1 MQLLLVKIW
10 NCPQVYVIF
19 DTWPILP
26 RYVSSPV
33 PSTCS
38 IRRHIRVSTS
48 NRARCNINRLHESI
62 GSLGSLCRS
71 LYRRTHV
78 ALRCTTR
85 STDPLVRLWPRK
97 ENYVHA
103 YLPRAAETHISF
115 YHLPFLFLFFFF
127 FWIDGIIISG
137 LWVSCNNSRHP
148 GISETRDVIRRD
160 LEIPAVKEAISSNAE
175 RYKTRIF
182 FFLLI
187 RIFTINSR
195 WEFSVTSFGVIQW
208 HGL

>member
-115 YHLPFLFLFFFF
+115 YHLPFLFLFLFFF
-127 FWIDGIIISG
+127 FGSMVLLLVDFGFHATIRDTLVCQKRGMSYGETWKSQR
-137 LWVSCNNSRHP
+137 SRKQ
-148 GISETRDVIRRD
+148 SAATRKD
-160 LEIPAVKEAISSNAE
+160 
-175 RYKTRIF
+175 TRQEF
-182 FFLLI
+182 F
-187 RIFTINSR
+187 
-195 WEFSVTSFGVIQW
+195 SFY
-208 HGL
+208 